1 MAYSEQMWQD
11 AQKKCRLS
19 QEDVALAK
27 RLGAESAQP
36 DQKHSQP
43 KGIVESAGQGMAARD
58 GRKAAEEGGTEA
70 AAKGKRERSLRNQR
84 ISSQLRCLG
93 LCGSSR
99 SSPALDN
106 LAWMDGFSTFSAG
119 SSSQSASAAGP
130 ASMFSAASSSISR
143 ALFS

>member
-106 LAWMDGFSTFSAG
+106 LA
-119 SSSQSASAAGP
+119 
-130 ASMFSAASSSISR
+130 
-143 ALFS
+143 